1 MDQSKQRKV
10 FVLGAGNFGTCLSQ
24 HLARLGHEVC
34 IWSIEK
40 DVVEGIN
47 TKNKNPKYLQ
57 KIDLLPTIKATT
69 ELDPDVIAQSD
80 LILNAIPV
88 QYMREVLKK
97 LKPFIQ
103 NHHLIA
109 CASKGIEM
117 SSLSLPGEIFESTL
131 GKDRSKKV
139 VFISG
144 PSFAVE
150 VAERLPTAVSAAS
163 FDEASAKSIQEIF
176 HESFFRVYTSTD
188 PIGVEVA
195 GALKNVVAIAAGAA
209 RGLGFQANTSAALLT
224 RGLAEISRFGIKLG
238 ANPLTFNG
246 LSGVGDLFLT
256 CTSEKSRNFTV
267 GYRLGK
273 GESIDHIVSTL
284 GSVAEGVSTAQAAY
298 ELSQRLK
305 IDSPITSEVH
315 QVLYRQKSIQAA
327 LTDLVSREPKSE
339 INPLN

>member
-1 MDQSKQRKV
+1 MGQTKQRKV
-10 FVLGAGNFGTCLSQ
+10 FVLGAGNFGTSLSQ

-34 IWSIEK
+34 VWSIEK
-40 DVVEGIN
+40 DVVDGIN
-47 TKNKNPKYLQ
+47 NKHKNPKYLRE
-57 KIDLLPTIKATT
+57 IDLVSSITATT
-69 ELDPDVIAQSD
+69 ELDSELIRSSD

-88 QYMREVLKK
+88 QYMRDVWRK
-97 LKPFIQ
+97 LKPLI
-103 NHHLIA
+103 HDDHLIT
-109 CASKGIEM
+109 CASKGIEVG
-117 SSLSLPGEIFESTL
+117 SLSLPGDIFENTI
-131 GKDRSKKV
+131 GKDLANKV

-163 FDEASAKSIQEIF
+163 FNQGCAKSIQAIF
-176 HESFFRVYTSTD
+176 HDSFFRVYTSED
-188 PIGVEVA
+188 PVGVEVA

-209 RGLGFQANTSAALLT
+209 KGLGFEANTSAALLT
-224 RGLAEISRFGIKLG
+224 RGLAEISRFGVKLG

-273 GESIDHIVSTL
+273 GEDIKEIISTL

-298 ELSQRLK
+298 ELSQKLK
-305 IDSPITSEVH
+305 IDSPITAEVH
-315 QVLYRQKSIQAA
+315 QVLYHRKSINDAV
-327 LTDLVSREPKSE
+327 TDLISREPKSE
-339 INPLN
+339 INSMN